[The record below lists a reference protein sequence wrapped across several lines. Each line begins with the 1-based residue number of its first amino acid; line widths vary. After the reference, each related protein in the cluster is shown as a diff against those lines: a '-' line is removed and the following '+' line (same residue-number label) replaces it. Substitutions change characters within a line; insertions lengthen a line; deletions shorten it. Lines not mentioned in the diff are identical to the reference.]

1 MSKLLRVAAALLLF
15 GTFALFARSQSLAEP
30 SLEETRKLLQK
41 SLTIY
46 EIDQEIDRLTQQE
59 KGIALQLSD
68 TSEQIGKQD
77 AQVGETRQHA
87 GKVLRAYYMGERDS
101 LWMLMFSARSFS
113 DAIAV
118 YEYLSMI
125 VENDHKSLTTYQE
138 AYAKLKKLHGELETT
153 QSELRKV
160 KDEFIAQRE
169 KAVAL
174 QKELDEQIAA
184 VPAAQMQEV
193 RNQIED
199 FTKEWKEKG
208 VPLFRTY
215 LSAISESMQSL
226 PELLTGENASKYLK
240 GTTFTI
246 TDAELTEFFRSKNK
260 MFDNLTFRFA
270 NGSFIVNGVEKE
282 IKVGLKG
289 HYTVENDPVNKLQFH
304 VSELTYNDFT
314 LPETSNRA
322 LEQEFDL
329 GFTPSKYVKQI
340 QVSSVSTDDG
350 KLTIALKISLK
361 F

>member
-1 MSKLLRVAAALLLF
+1 MGKLLRVALALMLF
-15 GTFALFARSQSLAEP
+15 GTYALVIRTQSLAEP

-46 EIDQEIDRLTQQE
+46 EIDQEIARLTHQE
-59 KGIALQLSD
+59 ETIAAQISD

-77 AQVGETRQHA
+77 SKVEQTREHA

-101 LWMLMFSARSFS
+101 LWMLMFSAKSFS
-113 DAIAV
+113 DAISV

-125 VENDHKSLTTYQE
+125 VDNDHKSLTSYQE
-138 AYAKLKKLHGELETT
+138 AYSKLKTLRGELETT
-153 QSELRKV
+153 QTELRKV
-160 KDEFIAQRE
+160 KDEFLAQRE

-184 VPAAQMQEV
+184 VPAAEMQTI
-193 RNQIED
+193 RDQLAD
-199 FTKEWKEKG
+199 FTKEWQEKG

-215 LSAISESMQSL
+215 LQAISEAMQSL
-226 PELLTGENASKYLK
+226 PELLTGDNAAKYLK
-240 GTTFTI
+240 GTTFQISDT
-246 TDAELTEFFRSKNK
+246 ELTEFFRSKNQL
-260 MFDNLTFRFA
+260 FNNLTFRFE
-270 NGSFIVNGVEKE
+270 NGSFVVNGVEKDIE
-282 IKVGLKG
+282 VGLKG

-304 VSELTYNDFT
+304 VSELTYNGFT

-340 QVSSVSTDDG
+340 QVTDVTTNDG
-350 KLTIALKISLK
+350 KFTISLKISLK